1 MAIRAMSAVS
11 TKSISGTWLA
21 PSPTTEAQWEGVS
34 GNRHIT
40 SEQPGSHCMV
50 LQKATPSLH
59 PQIQRVLTT
68 FVTLPFHMRKLRNV
82 PKGIQQIWA

>member
-21 PSPTTEAQWEGVS
+21 PSPVQKLSGKECPEAE
-34 GNRHIT
+34 R
-40 SEQPGSHCMV
+40 PGSHCTV
-50 LQKATPSLH
+50 LQKATPSLY
-59 PQIQRVLTT
+59 PQTQRVLTT
-68 FVTLPFHMRKLRNV
+68 FATSPFHMRKLRNV